1 MFPRMESMWLAH
13 RWIAQTSNT
22 VCMLNLHNPNSVP
35 ILAQLQVQTFKQ
47 KLHKGGDG
55 IWQCRGVGIGGRG
68 PCPLSL
74 QQVVVNKLLSLTTS
88 LSAESDNA
96 QLLQMLLVLER
107 ELTSGVRYLDNSN
120 ISLMVN

>member
-22 VCMLNLHNPNSVP
+22 ICMLNLHNPNSVP
-35 ILAQLQVQTFKQ
+35 ILAQLQVQT
-47 KLHKGGDG
+47 KGGDG

-68 PCPLSL
+68 PCPLCL